1 MSHRA
6 KHYCSAIAKR
16 KIYLS
21 QLFRC
26 VALFHCSI
34 HQAIRDNAPIVD
46 VDGSYLYKKSK
57 RFEESGRIVALLDSP
72 SAPITGWEIVTEVN
86 ANTIAKKIP
95 HVTTGT
101 IYTYL
106 SAHAS
111 QGSGDGT
118 FRALTRGYT
127 HWASGRIDRLEVNV
141 QHPQYCHVQ
150 SSMKPSMKPGSYH
163 VWILLERTGPF
174 ATIHSA
180 TCECAAGYVKISIDY
195 ILHA

>member
-1 MSHRA
+1 MT
-6 KHYCSAIAKR
+6 
-16 KIYLS
+16 IYPS

-57 RFEESGRIVALLDSP
+57 RFENSGRIVALLYSP
-72 SAPITGWEIVTEVN
+72 STPITGWEIVTEVI
-86 ANTIAKKIP
+86 ANIIAKKIP
-95 HVTTGT
+95 CVTTGT

-111 QGSGDGT
+111 RGGVDGT

-127 HWASGRIDRLEVNV
+127 HWASGRIDRLEVDV
-141 QHPQYCHVQ
+141 QHPQYCHV
-150 SSMKPSMKPGSYH
+150 
-163 VWILLERTGPF
+163 
-174 ATIHSA
+174 
-180 TCECAAGYVKISIDY
+180 
-195 ILHA
+195 

>member
-1 MSHRA
+1 M
-6 KHYCSAIAKR
+6 

-34 HQAIRDNAPIVD
+34 HQAIRVD

-57 RFEESGRIVALLDSP
+57 RIKDSGRIVALLDSP

-86 ANTIAKKIP
+86 ANIIAKKIP
-95 HVTTGT
+95 RFTTGT

-118 FRALTRGYT
+118 FRALTQEYT
-127 HWASGRIDRLEVNV
+127 HWASGRIDHLEVNV

-163 VWILLERTGPF
+163 VWILLERT
-174 ATIHSA
+174 ICHHSQ
-180 TCECAAGYVKISIDY
+180 CNLWMCCRVC
-195 ILHA
+195 